1 MAGVNQCRKALIGYE
16 RVIRASLTLILELTF
31 RYAHVHVDVI
41 TVMDSNLLKV
51 FFKFLFSFSVYSLN
65 TWILWPSIR
74 GYIRIIQDL
83 TFYAFN
89 SMRNQYLNWTLGV
102 SFWLSPSESSLA
114 FDSCTHS
121 PVSMLLHAPV
131 NSY

>member
-51 FFKFLFSFSVYSLN
+51 FFNFFLVSLFV
-65 TWILWPSIR
+65 L
-74 GYIRIIQDL
+74 
-83 TFYAFN
+83 
-89 SMRNQYLNWTLGV
+89 
-102 SFWLSPSESSLA
+102 
-114 FDSCTHS
+114 
-121 PVSMLLHAPV
+121 
-131 NSY
+131 